1 MSDKFPSIPTISE
14 TLGSLYRTIDALKQA
29 VELLIGTRGSGQL
42 AAVLKRDLELKPL
55 RLQTFTIQTLP
66 LASDWQYCIAYLI
79 DGQNTRHIVVSD
91 GSVWKYADGGN
102 V

>member
-1 MSDKFPSIPTISE
+1 MSDKFPSIPTVIE

-42 AAVLKRDLELKPL
+42 AAVLRRDQELKPL
-55 RLQTFTIQTLP
+55 RLQIFTTQTLP
-66 LASDWQYCIAYLI
+66 LASDWQYCIAYLV
-79 DGQNTRHIVVSD
+79 DGQGGRHIIVSD
-91 GSVWKYADGGN
+91 GSVWKYADGGQ